1 MTVQRAGG
9 QTDANVLQPV
19 TPERSSLFDAARRAR
34 ASTCRGA
41 PRPDTTRKPR
51 RAERGNGAAR
61 QRGGSAA
68 TRRPARF
75 CGRDEHGEHPPVA
88 PFEHRGT
95 CPLSSQ
101 RRWSP
106 HGAASSRARPA
117 ADHHGAQAVLVSD
130 MAWRLQR
137 PRLAQCADLRWATPV
152 SRALMSG
159 LCRGACRWPSWVCAC
174 VPGTIL
180 KGVLVAHRVFR
191 YRLDCLDH
199 SLSHH
204 AGQRLLPEPSGL
216 RPPPT
221 SRVGASR
228 YSGRGRPR
236 TPLRLVGLAARHHR
250 PGDARHLVRQ
260 RHRRQPH
267 RAPL

>member
-1 MTVQRAGG
+1 MDV
-9 QTDANVLQPV
+9 NSLQPG
-19 TPERSSLFDAARRAR
+19 TPKHSSLFDAARRAR
-34 ASTCRGA
+34 ASICLGA

-75 CGRDEHGEHPPVA
+75 CGRGEHLPVA
-88 PFEHRGT
+88 PVRASWHMPFSRWHR
-95 CPLSSQ
+95 
-101 RRWSP
+101 RSP
-106 HGAASSRARPA
+106 HDAALARARPT
-117 ADHHGAQAVLVSD
+117 ADDHEAQAVLVSD
-130 MAWRLQR
+130 RPRRLQR
-137 PRLAQCADLRWATPV
+137 PRFAQRADLRWETPV

-180 KGVLVAHRVFR
+180 YGVLVAHKVFR
-191 YRLDCLDH
+191 YRLDCFDH

-221 SRVGASR
+221 SRAGASR
-228 YSGRGRPR
+228 YAAA
-236 TPLRLVGLAARHHR
+236 AARAR
-250 PGDARHLVRQ
+250 PFAW
-260 RHRRQPH
+260 
-267 RAPL
+267 

>member
-1 MTVQRAGG
+1 MWTALAGQYARAASGH
-9 QTDANVLQPV
+9 QTDANVLQPGK
-19 TPERSSLFDAARRAR
+19 PKRSSLFDAARRAR
-34 ASTCRGA
+34 VSICRGA

-51 RAERGNGAAR
+51 RAGRGNGAAR

-75 CGRDEHGEHPPVA
+75 DGRDEHGEHPPVA

-95 CPLSSQ
+95 GPVGSWHP
-101 RRWSP
+101 RPP
-106 HGAASSRARPA
+106 HDAASSRARRA
-117 ADHHGAQAVLVSD
+117 ADDHGAQAVLVSD
-130 MAWRLQR
+130 MVRCSRR
-137 PRLAQCADLRWATPV
+137 PRLAQCGDLRWERPV

-174 VPGTIL
+174 VPGTSL

-204 AGQRLLPEPSGL
+204 AGQRLLPEPSGS

-221 SRVGASR
+221 GRAGASR
-228 YSGRGRPR
+228 YAAA
-236 TPLRLVGLAARHHR
+236 AARAR
-250 PGDARHLVRQ
+250 PFAW
-260 RHRRQPH
+260 
-267 RAPL
+267 